1 MKKTILIVGCGDV
14 AQRAIPW
21 LVRRF
26 RVFALIR
33 RHEERTALRALGAQ
47 PVVGDLDDR
56 HSLKRLAGVAD
67 YVLYA
72 APPPPEGAV
81 DPRTRRLTGAL
92 RRGRSL
98 PQGLC
103 YISTT
108 GVYGDCRGAWVDES
122 RPVAPAT
129 GRARRRVDAEDA
141 LRELACRGVR
151 VAILRAPGIYARERL
166 PLARL
171 TRGDPVLR
179 ADQDVFTNHIHADD
193 LARAAC
199 LALFRGRPGRCYN
212 VVDDTALAMG
222 DYFDLLADHFGLP
235 RPPRVSRAEA
245 AGRLSPMTL
254 SFMDES
260 RRLSNARLKGE
271 LRMRLAHPTVAD
283 FLAAISRNLGV
294 CEVCWW

>member
-33 RHEERTALRALGAQ
+33 RPEERTVLRALGAR

-56 HSLKRLAGVAD
+56 RSLKRLAGVAD

-72 APPPPEGAV
+72 APPPPEGVV

-98 PQGLC
+98 PQGIC

-108 GVYGDCRGAWVDES
+108 GVYGDCRGV
-122 RPVAPAT
+122 
-129 GRARRRVDAEDA
+129 
-141 LRELACRGVR
+141 C

-199 LALFRGRPGRCYN
+199 LALFRGRPARCYN

-245 AGRLSPMTL
+245 AERLSPMTL

-271 LRMRLAHPTVAD
+271 LRMRLAHPTVAG
-283 FLAAISRNLGV
+283 FLATIS
-294 CEVCWW
+294 